1 MCEIHTFADG
11 QDFSAIQVLITVRSV
26 QSVPEEEDETVE
38 FVTNGFI
45 YRKNGVFVLD
55 YDESELTGLEGVHT
69 KVTVEKNKVLLDR
82 SGSLESQMV
91 FEKNQRHLALYE
103 TPGGVF
109 TVGTVAMNVSHVLS
123 EEGGRISLDY
133 RLEIDNAFASRNVV
147 EITVMRMNQPKGGE
161 II

>member
-1 MCEIHTFADG
+1 MCEVSTLTDSL
-11 QDFSAIQVLITVRSV
+11 DFRAVQVLITVRSV

-38 FVTNGFI
+38 FVTDGFL
-45 YRKNGVFVLD
+45 YRKGGNFVLD

-69 KVTVEKNKVLLDR
+69 RVTAEKSRILLDR
-82 SGSLESQMV
+82 SGSLESRMV

-109 TVGTVAMNVSHVLS
+109 TVGTVATNVSHELC
-123 EEGGRISLDY
+123 ELGGKISLEY

-147 EITVMRMNQPKGGE
+147 EITVMRMNQSKGGE
-161 II
+161 NI